1 MNLRNAIVAAFTFV
15 VAAPLAHADISHAK
29 LGEVLK
35 KYVSGGKV
43 DYTGLA
49 ADQTTLD
56 AYLKEVASAS
66 GTLPMSFYINAYNGL
81 VLKAVSS
88 MKDSAGV
95 LALPKN
101 ITDVKGFFDTTK
113 YTVAGKS
120 MTLNDI
126 ENKVRKDYKDAR
138 IHFAFNC
145 AARSCP
151 PLPSTVFDEK
161 TLDATLTK
169 LTQNF
174 LNGSGLKIDDTKK
187 EIYVTKL
194 MDWYGKDFSETLGDP
209 AMDVKKAAVEFAKKY
224 VTDAT
229 KKASLEAAIT
239 AGYTVKYLGYNWNP
253 NAK

>member
-1 MNLRNAIVAAFTFV
+1 MNLRNAIVAAFTFI

-49 ADQTTLD
+49 ADQSTLD
-56 AYLKEVASAS
+56 AYLKEVAGAS
-66 GTLPMSFYINAYNGL
+66 GKLPMSFYINAYNAL
-81 VLKAVSS
+81 VLKA
-88 MKDSAGV
+88 
-95 LALPKN
+95 LANQNPLPKN
-101 ITDVKGFFDTTK
+101 VTDLKGFFDATK

-120 MTLNDI
+120 VTLNDI
-126 ENKVRKDYKDAR
+126 ENGVRKEYKDAR

-145 AARSCP
+145 GAKSCP
-151 PLPSTVFDEK
+151 PLPGTPFDEK
-161 TLDATLTK
+161 TIDATLTK

-174 LNGSGLKIDDTKK
+174 LNGGGLKIDDTKK

-209 AMDVKKAAVEFAKKY
+209 AKDIKVAATEFATKY

-229 KKASLEAAIT
+229 KKASLEAAIK

>member
-1 MNLRNAIVAAFTFV
+1 V
-15 VAAPLAHADISHAK
+15 VVLLAHADISHAK
-29 LGEVLK
+29 FGEVLK

-43 DYTGLA
+43 DYVGLS
-49 ADQTTLD
+49 ADQATLD

-88 MKDSAGV
+88 LKDSTGA

-101 ITDVKGFFDTTK
+101 ITDLKGFFDATK

-126 ENKVRKDYKDAR
+126 ENGVRKIYKDAR

-151 PLPSTVFDEK
+151 PLPSSVFDEK

-174 LNGSGLKIDDTKK
+174 LNGGGIKIDDTKK
-187 EIYVTKL
+187 EIYFTKL
-194 MDWYGKDFSETLGDP
+194 MDWYGKDFAETLGDP
-209 AMDVKKAAVEFAKKY
+209 AKDIKKAASEFSQKY

-229 KKASLEAAIT
+229 KKASLDAAIA